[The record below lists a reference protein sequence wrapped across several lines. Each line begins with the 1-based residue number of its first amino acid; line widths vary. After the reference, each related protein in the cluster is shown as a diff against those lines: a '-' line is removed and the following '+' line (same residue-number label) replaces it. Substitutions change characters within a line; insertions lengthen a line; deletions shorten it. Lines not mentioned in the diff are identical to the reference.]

1 MGNDCLMGIQLL
13 FGVMKTTL
21 ALDGGGDYMTW
32 WIYWK
37 QLNCILYIK
46 VKCELYL
53 NKTKKMA
60 SLVVQWLR
68 IALQCRGHWFDPWS
82 RKIWHTSWQLGLCPT
97 NNEPGLWSSGTT
109 TTGALAPQQEKPL
122 WWEAHVPQLES
133 SPRLLQLK
141 KARAAMKTQY
151 SKNK

>member
-1 MGNDCLMGIQLL
+1 MGSDCLMGIQLL

-21 ALDGGGDYMTW
+21 ALYGGGENNWTVYF
-32 WIYWK
+32 
-37 QLNCILYIK
+37 IL

-53 NKTKKMA
+53 NKTKQKA

-68 IALQCRGHWFDPWS
+68 ITLQCRRHWFDPWS
-82 RKIWHTSWQLGLCPT
+82 RKTWHTSRQLSLCAT
-97 NNEPGLWSSGTT
+97 SNEPVLWSPGTT

-122 WWEAHVPQLES
+122 WWEACVPQLES
-133 SPRLLQLK
+133 SPHLLQLK

-151 SKNK
+151 SKIIIILKNF